1 MASTDSNPI
10 RAPEEHEPVPD
21 ESHIRDR
28 WLILLSFYAALLLEV
43 VPLEADVLFAYALH
57 PKDLVS
63 FAVIKLLFLS
73 VILGPLA
80 LFVCLNGLTGL
91 KSYPGRTI
99 TIGIVVGLNL
109 AMNFMVIARMLG

>member
-1 MASTDSNPI
+1 MTSTGSNPVQST
-10 RAPEEHEPVPD
+10 EESEPVPD

-28 WLILLSFYAALLLEV
+28 WLIFLSFYAALLLEV
-43 VPLEADVLFAYALH
+43 VPFEADVLFAYALR
-57 PKDLVS
+57 PSDLVS

-73 VILGPLA
+73 GILGPLA
-80 LFVCLNGLTGL
+80 LFVCLNGWTGL

-109 AMNFMVIARMLG
+109 AMNVIVIAKMLR